1 MKEISMIATG
11 DAFVTRRI
19 PENGYEGF
27 EQIQEVIKKHDVRFS
42 NLEMTFHRQEGTPAA
57 QSGGTWAMTDPE
69 CLDDMK
75 SYED

>member
-27 EQIQEVIKKHDVRFS
+27 EQIQEVIRSMMSVFPIWR
-42 NLEMTFHRQEGTPAA
+42 
-57 QSGGTWAMTDPE
+57 
-69 CLDDMK
+69 
-75 SYED
+75 